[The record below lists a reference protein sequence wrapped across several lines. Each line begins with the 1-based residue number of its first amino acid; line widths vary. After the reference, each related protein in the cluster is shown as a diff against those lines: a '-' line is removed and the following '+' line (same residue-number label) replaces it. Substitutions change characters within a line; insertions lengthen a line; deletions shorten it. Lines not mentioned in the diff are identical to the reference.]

1 MPDSLTDALAVV
13 SSGNVVTG
21 LSFEIERALANSPE
35 QFYDNAQLF
44 RALAA
49 ALNSEV
55 EAAKQRFRVKFGKD
69 FSARRY
75 AVLVSEA
82 RAQLESTLPTSGFI
96 VSTAGEP
103 KSCLANAII
112 QLSTVLDVR
121 YDEFSAKAIHHK
133 PSPWGTDGP
142 WRDRD
147 DSEAANYLQHN
158 RVLVNGDTA
167 HEAALA
173 LALRNPYHQVRD
185 WLASLKWDGTC
196 RLESFAS
203 RFLGCTDGPW
213 ERSVSKAW
221 PISAVARVMRPGV
234 QAKYMIV
241 LEGDQDAGKSKALQ
255 AFTNGHL
262 EGDTGRQW
270 FRDNMPEIDSKDIGM
285 FMQGVWVIEV
295 GELAKFRGKEW
306 ERVKS
311 FISSPRE
318 VFRVPYGRNMQDYP
332 RQVVFAGTTNEYQW
346 GGDQSGLV
354 RFWPLRTGKIDIDGI
369 LKWYE
374 QLWAE
379 ARFLFDE
386 GHSWHAVDPILAR
399 EQQASRQPD
408 DEYKKDILDAAETL
422 YLNGDS
428 WVNSVMVLDKMG
440 ISKDKQKP
448 LMYRV
453 GPVLRANGWKSK
465 QKRVTW
471 AQNPVSGYQKAGTE

>member
-1 MPDSLTDALAVV
+1 MPEDLKSALADL

-21 LSFEIERALANSPE
+21 LSFLVERALKSSPE
-35 QFYDNAQLF
+35 QLYEDDALYQ
-44 RALAA
+44 ALATSK
-49 ALNSEV
+49 NSEI
-55 EAAKQRFRVKFGKD
+55 EAAKKLLSVNFGKD

-75 AVLVSEA
+75 TALIKEA
-82 RAQLESTLPTSGFI
+82 REQLEAALPTSGFI
-96 VSTAGEP
+96 VSQSGEP

-121 YDEFSAKAIHHK
+121 YDEFSARAVHQK
-133 PSPWGTDGP
+133 PSPWGTSGP

-158 RVLVNGDTA
+158 RVLVNGDIA
-167 HEAALA
+167 HEAAHA

-185 WLASLKWDGTC
+185 WMTSLRWDGIP
-196 RLESFAS
+196 RLESFATDL
-203 RFLGCTDGPW
+203 LGCPDGPW

-221 PISAVARVMRPGV
+221 PISAVARIMRPGV

-346 GGDQSGLV
+346 GGDQTGLV
-354 RFWPLRTGKIDIDGI
+354 RFWPLRTGKINIDGI
-369 LKWYE
+369 LRSYE

-386 GHSWHAVDPILAR
+386 GHSWHGVDPVLAR
-399 EQQASRQPD
+399 QEQAARQPD
-408 DEYKKDILDAAETL
+408 DEYREGIVAAISKRGEFDDWITTSQILDFMQIPMEKRKSYKFPVGHAFRSMGYEKKQQR
-422 YLNGDS
+422 LNGEPTWG
-428 WVNSVMVLDKMG
+428 WVKKEG
-440 ISKDKQKP
+440 
-448 LMYRV
+448 
-453 GPVLRANGWKSK
+453 
-465 QKRVTW
+465 
-471 AQNPVSGYQKAGTE
+471 